1 MRRYFFSM
9 TYVVLA
15 LLTPAL
21 AIPATIDVRIKGV
34 DDGLKT
40 TKQQDHKEAV
50 MNAKL
55 QAVERAGVEIQSV
68 TQVVNFQTKFDMVE
82 SKAEAVL
89 LPGFQV
95 VDIGYLED
103 GTYQVVLIGKVKR
116 MEEGIESKELRYAQS
131 LVKRGQKSKAK
142 KIIDDIIT
150 NSKDDNAVAE
160 AMYYQVLWKFASD
173 GQDTFEKLKAYYPYS
188 KYVNRLEALLGE
200 REAERKRLEA
210 ERKSRERRLAAEREA
225 ERKRREAER
234 EQREKRL
241 EAERKERARRLAA
254 EREAERKRRIER
266 IGPTVDTGI
275 NGRFIRGDKGIVLDT
290 RTNLEWV
297 VGPARDMDW
306 YEARDWVSNL
316 SVSGGG
322 WRMPTAEEV
331 KTLCLVKEGIAYQY
345 VGEWGTTE
353 LLQLKKVAPR
363 ATGFDV
369 WSGEKVNY
377 DADRRPH
384 ARTVKIH
391 NRGVRRYWDERWYLG
406 TDRGNYGR
414 FHRAFAV
421 RSHK

>member
-173 GQDTFEKLKAYYPYS
+173 EQDTFEKLKAYYPYS

-200 REAERKRLEA
+200 REAERKWTFH
-210 ERKSRERRLAAEREA
+210 
-225 ERKRREAER
+225 
-234 EQREKRL
+234 
-241 EAERKERARRLAA
+241 
-254 EREAERKRRIER
+254 
-266 IGPTVDTGI
+266 P
-275 NGRFIRGDKGIVLDT
+275 
-290 RTNLEWV
+290 
-297 VGPARDMDW
+297 
-306 YEARDWVSNL
+306 
-316 SVSGGG
+316 
-322 WRMPTAEEV
+322 WR
-331 KTLCLVKEGIAYQY
+331 
-345 VGEWGTTE
+345 
-353 LLQLKKVAPR
+353 
-363 ATGFDV
+363 
-369 WSGEKVNY
+369 
-377 DADRRPH
+377 
-384 ARTVKIH
+384 
-391 NRGVRRYWDERWYLG
+391 
-406 TDRGNYGR
+406 
-414 FHRAFAV
+414 
-421 RSHK
+421 